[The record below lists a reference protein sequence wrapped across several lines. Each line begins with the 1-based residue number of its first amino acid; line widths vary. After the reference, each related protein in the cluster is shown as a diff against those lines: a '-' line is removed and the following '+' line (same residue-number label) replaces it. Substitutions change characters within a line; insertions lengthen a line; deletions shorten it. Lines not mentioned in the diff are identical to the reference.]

1 MNLKDSNSSIYQ
13 YDFSPAVLS
22 ANDFSKLSSFIYEK
36 CGIKLPDS
44 KKIMIEAR
52 LRKRLR
58 DLNID
63 SYSEYCQMLF
73 SSRNDNKEITQMID
87 LVTTN
92 KTDFFREPRQFNF
105 LSDIALPELEDK
117 YGAGTKRPLRIWSA
131 GCSTG
136 EEPYTISIVLNEF
149 AKEKNKFSYNILATD
164 ISTHVLEIAKLGI
177 YEEERTQVIPN
188 PLMHKYFLK
197 SKNKEKKVVRII
209 PELRKTIDFQWLNFM
224 DNNFSITGKFD
235 AIFCRNVIIY
245 FDKETQDRLIA
256 KLIDYL
262 VPGGYLFL
270 GHSES
275 IFKTNLPITQ
285 MAASTYMRY

>member
-209 PELRKTIDFQWLNFM
+209 PQLRKTIDFQWLNFM

>member
-177 YEEERTQVIPN
+177 YEEERTQVIPS

-256 KLIDYL
+256 KLIDFL

-285 MAASTYMRY
+285 MAASTYMRF